1 MLMWYIIFVLLI
13 LFTGGGLL
21 YLGTRAAKFVPAGST
36 PKRRLLIRAVRG
48 HTDICRHWPG

>member
-21 YLGTRAAKFVPAGST
+21 YLGTRAAKFVLNS
-36 PKRRLLIRAVRG
+36 VRV
-48 HTDICRHWPG
+48 PSVFK

>member
-21 YLGTRAAKFVPAGST
+21 YLGTRAAKFVPTGRIFSLCACF
-36 PKRRLLIRAVRG
+36 PVYLITAFVS
-48 HTDICRHWPG
+48 